1 MLEPLSNL
9 TDGQLQRL
17 IYSTWDFQQALSA
30 LTFLMEECDF
40 LDTLCH
46 QEPAMTATQT
56 HGRNDAIDGCK
67 LPHKHVFLY
76 PSHG

>member
-9 TDGQLQRL
+9 TDGQLHHL

-40 LDTLCH
+40 
-46 QEPAMTATQT
+46 EARIVWSFANSAATRLVSSSRLQD
-56 HGRNDAIDGCK
+56 HLNPRGGR
-67 LPHKHVFLY
+67 
-76 PSHG
+76 PSLA

>member
-30 LTFLMEECDF
+30 LTFLMEECD
-40 LDTLCH
+40 LEARYNRVEL
-46 QEPAMTATQT
+46 
-56 HGRNDAIDGCK
+56 RNPLLRG
-67 LPHKHVFLY
+67 
-76 PSHG
+76 